1 MLYLVSGIVC
11 LLVWL
16 VLTFLTPVGLGIVHV
31 LLGAGVLLLIR
42 GWVERES
49 AALSRVTRDSRL
61 VTRDWRGLAGPL
73 RFEES
78 NVGGET

>member
-31 LLGAGVLLLIR
+31 LLGASVLLLIK

-49 AALSRVTRDSRL
+49 TAVSRDS
-61 VTRDWRGLAGPL
+61 
-73 RFEES
+73 
-78 NVGGET
+78 

>member
-1 MLYLVSGIVC
+1 MWYMVSGIAC

-42 GWVERES
+42 GWVERETT
-49 AALSRVTRDSRL
+49 AASRDS
-61 VTRDWRGLAGPL
+61 
-73 RFEES
+73 
-78 NVGGET
+78 